1 MFNREKQELKRVPM
15 MPVRDMVI
23 FPQQMTPFIVGREA
37 SVRALEEALAGDK
50 KIFLST
56 QHDASIDDPK
66 PEEIYA
72 VGTLANIVQ
81 SVKLPDGNIKVL
93 VEGVERARAL
103 SIATEEGF
111 FRANLR
117 LLAARIEVTPSV
129 EQLVQKVTNLYEQ
142 FIKLSQSLNYDTMIA
157 AARVDDP
164 ARLSDT
170 IAANLQLPV
179 DEKQDLLETGDP
191 LERLNRVAD
200 ILEIELE
207 KLNVDRNINTRVKR
221 QMERAQK
228 EYYLNEKLKAIQ
240 KELGRGEKNE
250 VEELKKKID
259 SAGMPKEVHEK
270 AIAELK
276 RLELMPPMSA
286 ESTVSRNYVDW
297 LIAVPWKK
305 RSKEIRDIKAAEE
318 ILNNEHYGLE
328 KVKERILEFLAVRQ
342 LVKNPK
348 GSILCFVGPPGVG
361 KTSLAMSIGHA
372 TGRKFVRVSLGGVR
386 DEAEIRGH
394 RRTYI
399 GALPGQIIQMMKKAG
414 TINPIFV
421 LDEVDKM
428 STDFR
433 GDPSA
438 ALMEVLDPELNH
450 AFTDH
455 YLDVEY
461 DLSKVMFVCTANV
474 LHTIP
479 QPLQDRMEILRLPG
493 YTEQEKLEIAKRFLV
508 KRAREATGL
517 TDKNLGLTDEGILHL
532 IRHYTHEAGVRN
544 LEREIQNIA
553 RKMARRVVTDGP
565 DTTIQI
571 TPENVKDYLGVL
583 KFREM
588 WLEKQNEIG
597 LATGLAWTEVGGSV
611 LAVEATIM
619 EGKGRLTPT
628 GKLGEVMQESAQAA
642 MSYVRSR
649 TGQFGLQKDFYRT
662 LDIHVHVP
670 EGAIP
675 KDGPSAGITICT
687 SIVSALT
694 RNAVRCDVAM
704 TGEITLRGKVLPIGG
719 VKEKLLAAHRMGL
732 RTIILPKDNEKDLAE
747 IPQEILSSLKIHF
760 VETMDEVL
768 QIALERPIV
777 PLEHTGVAP
786 VAVAEPYAGGADK
799 DTSLTN

>member
-1 MFNREKQELKRVPM
+1 MFNREKQELRRVPM

-56 QHDASIDDPK
+56 QHDASVDDPK

-93 VEGVERARAL
+93 VEGVERARAV

-111 FRANLR
+111 FRATVR
-117 LLAARIEVTPSV
+117 LLGARV
-129 EQLVQKVTNLYEQ
+129 EDSPQVKQIVEKVTSLYEQ

-157 AARVDDP
+157 AARGDDP
-164 ARLSDT
+164 SRLSDT

-179 DEKQDLLETGDP
+179 DEKQDLLETVDP
-191 LERLNRVAD
+191 LERLNRITD

-240 KELGRGEKNE
+240 KELGRGEKSE
-250 VEELKKKID
+250 IDELKKKID

-270 AIAELK
+270 ASTELK

-286 ESTVSRNYVDW
+286 ESTVSRNYLDW

-318 ILNNEHYGLE
+318 ILNKEHYGLE
-328 KVKERILEFLAVRQ
+328 RVKDRILEFLAVRQ

-414 TINPIFV
+414 TVNPIFV

-479 QPLQDRMEILRLPG
+479 QPLQDRMEVLRLPG
-493 YTEQEKLEIAKRFLV
+493 YTEQEKLEIAKRFLI
-508 KRAREATGL
+508 KRAKETTGL
-517 TDKNLGLTDEGILHL
+517 KDEQLAFTDEGLLHM

-553 RKMARRVVTDGP
+553 RKMARKVVTEGEAAKVE
-565 DTTIQI
+565 I
-571 TPENVKDYLGVL
+571 TPANAKDYLGIL
-583 KFREM
+583 KFREF
-588 WLEKQNEIG
+588 WLEKHNEVG
-597 LATGLAWTEVGGSV
+597 LTTGLAWTEVGGSV
-611 LAVEATIM
+611 LVTEAAIM

-649 TGQFGLQKDFYRT
+649 SAQLGLSKDFYRSM
-662 LDIHVHVP
+662 DIHVHVP

-694 RNAVRCDVAM
+694 KIPVRCDVAM

-732 RTIILPKDNEKDLAE
+732 RTIVLPKDNEKDLAD
-747 IPQEILSSLKIHF
+747 IPQEILSSLTIHL

-777 PLEHTGVAP
+777 PLEHAAVP
-786 VAVAEPYAGGADK
+786 VAEPYAGSAESAEKDK
-799 DTSLTN
+799 SLTN

>member
-1 MFNREKQELKRVPM
+1 MFTREKQEMKRVPM

-56 QHDASIDDPK
+56 QHDASVDDPK

-103 SIATEEGF
+103 SIGAEEGF
-111 FRANLR
+111 FRATVR
-117 LLAARIEVTPSV
+117 LLGARVEPSPQV
-129 EQLVQKVTNLYEQ
+129 EQTVQKITALYEQ

-179 DEKQDLLETGDP
+179 DEKQDLLETVDP
-191 LERLNRVAD
+191 LERLNRIGD

-250 VEELKKKID
+250 IDELKKKID
-259 SAGMPKEVHEK
+259 TAGMSKEVHEK
-270 AIAELK
+270 AIQELK

-286 ESTVSRNYVDW
+286 ESTVSRNYLDW
-297 LIAVPWKK
+297 LLAVPWKK
-305 RSKEIRDIKAAEE
+305 KSKEIRDIKAAEK
-318 ILNNEHYGLE
+318 ILNEEHYGLD

-399 GALPGQIIQMMKKAG
+399 GALPGQVIQMMKKAG
-414 TINPIFV
+414 TVNPIFV

-450 AFTDH
+450 SFTDH

-517 TDKNLGLTDEGILHL
+517 TEKNLKLTDEGLLHI
-532 IRHYTHEAGVRN
+532 IRHYTHEAGVRS
-544 LEREIQNIA
+544 LEREIHNIA
-553 RKMARRVVTDGP
+553 RKMARKVVTDGASSNVE
-565 DTTIQI
+565 I
-571 TPENVKDYLGVL
+571 TPANANDFLGVL
-583 KFREM
+583 KYREF
-588 WLEKQNEIG
+588 WLEKYNEIG
-597 LATGLAWTEVGGSV
+597 LTTGLAWTEVGGSV
-611 LAVEATIM
+611 LSTEATLM
-619 EGKGRLTPT
+619 EGKGRLTLT
-628 GKLGEVMQESAQAA
+628 GKLGDVMQESAQAA

-649 TGQFGLQKDFYRT
+649 SHLLGLPRDFYRT
-662 LDIHVHVP
+662 IDIHVHVP

-694 RNAVRCDVAM
+694 KNPVRRDVTM

-732 RTIILPKDNEKDLAE
+732 RTVLLPKDNEKDLAE
-747 IPQEILSSLKIHF
+747 IPQEILSSLTMHF

-768 QIALERPIV
+768 QFALERPTV
-777 PLEHTGVAP
+777 PLEHAAVAP
-786 VAVAEPYAGGADK
+786 VAEPFVAGAEKDK
-799 DTSLTN
+799 SLTN

>member
-1 MFNREKQELKRVPM
+1 MFNREKQEMKRVPM

-93 VEGVERARAL
+93 VEGVERARAI

-111 FRANLR
+111 FRATVR
-117 LLAARIEVTPSV
+117 LLGARVEPSPQV
-129 EQLVQKVTNLYEQ
+129 EQTVQKITGLYEQ

-179 DEKQDLLETGDP
+179 DEKQDLLETVDP
-191 LERLNRVAD
+191 LERLNRIGD

-240 KELGRGEKNE
+240 KELGRGEKSE
-250 VEELKKKID
+250 IDELKKKID
-259 SAGMPKEVHEK
+259 TAGMSKEVHEK
-270 AIAELK
+270 AIQELK

-286 ESTVSRNYVDW
+286 ESTVSRNYLDW
-297 LIAVPWKK
+297 LLAVPWKK
-305 RSKEIRDIKAAEE
+305 RSKEIRDIKAAEK
-318 ILNNEHYGLE
+318 ILNDEHYGLE

-414 TINPIFV
+414 TVNPIFV

-450 AFTDH
+450 SFTDH

-508 KRAREATGL
+508 RRAREATGL
-517 TDKNLGLTDEGILHL
+517 TDGNLSFTDEGLLHI
-532 IRHYTHEAGVRN
+532 IRHYTHEAGVRS

-553 RKMARRVVTDGP
+553 RKMARKVVTEGLEAKVKAE
-565 DTTIQI
+565 I
-571 TPENVKDYLGVL
+571 TPANANDFLGVL
-583 KFREM
+583 KFREF
-588 WLEKQNEIG
+588 WLEKHNEVG
-597 LATGLAWTEVGGSV
+597 LTTGLAWTEVGGSV
-611 LAVEATIM
+611 LATEATLM
-619 EGKGRLTPT
+619 EGKGRLTLT
-628 GKLGEVMQESAQAA
+628 GKLGDVMQESAQAA
-642 MSYVRSR
+642 MSFIRSR
-649 TGQFGLQKDFYRT
+649 SNTFGLPKDFYRNI
-662 LDIHVHVP
+662 DIHVHVP

-675 KDGPSAGITICT
+675 KDGPSAGITICN

-694 RNAVRCDVAM
+694 KIPVRCDVTM

-732 RTIILPKDNEKDLAE
+732 RTVLLPKDNEKDLAD
-747 IPQEILSSLKIHF
+747 IPQEILSSLTVNF

-768 QIALERPIV
+768 QVALERPIV
-777 PLEHTGVAP
+777 PIEHGAVAP
-786 VAVAEPYAGGADK
+786 VSEAFVAGTEKDK
-799 DTSLTN
+799 SLTN

>member
-93 VEGVERARAL
+93 VEGVERARSL
-103 SIATEEGF
+103 SITTDEGF

-117 LLAARIEVTPSV
+117 LLAARIEATPQV

-164 ARLSDT
+164 SRLSDT

-179 DEKQDLLETGDP
+179 DEKQDLLETADP

-250 VEELKKKID
+250 ADELKKKID
-259 SAGMPKEVHEK
+259 AAGMPKDVHEK
-270 AIAELK
+270 AITELK

-297 LIAVPWKK
+297 LLAVPWKR
-305 RSKEIRDIKAAEE
+305 RSKEIRDIKAAEK
-318 ILNNEHYGLE
+318 ILNDEHYGLD
-328 KVKERILEFLAVRQ
+328 KIKERILEFLAVRQ

-508 KRAREATGL
+508 KRALETTGL
-517 TDKNLGLTDEGILHL
+517 TEKNLSFTEAGLLHM

-544 LEREIQNIA
+544 LEREIHNIA
-553 RKMARRVVTDGP
+553 RKMARRVVADGP
-565 DTTIQI
+565 ETTVQI
-571 TPENVKDYLGVL
+571 SAENVNEYLGVL
-583 KFREM
+583 KYREM

-649 TGQFGLQKDFYRT
+649 TEQFGLQKDFYRT

-732 RTIILPKDNEKDLAE
+732 RTIVLPKDNEKDLTE
-747 IPQEILSSLKIHF
+747 IPQEILSSLNIHA

-777 PLEHTGVAP
+777 PLEQTGVAP
-786 VAVAEPYAGGADK
+786 VAEPYTGGADK